1 LNPSNG
7 HRGSFAR
14 LWPLF
19 VTLWLVFIIPG
30 PVATLLTPPLTP
42 LRMLM
47 ALAWTAAFGGVY
59 LWLMLYKP
67 FRDAELTVTERWIQ
81 IGLLIVLALL
91 VLVVDV
97 AYPTGFFWLFIYV
110 VMPAGVVLPTRPA
123 IWTII
128 AITLVAAGV
137 EAARGEW
144 SQVVA
149 VPGIAMWGVCTIILR
164 RLVATV
170 DELRAAREEL
180 ARFAVAAERMRFA
193 RDLHDLLGHSLS
205 LITLKSELAGRLL
218 PQQTERARA
227 EIADIERTARQALR
241 EVRETVAGYRRPTL
255 AAELAG
261 ARELLTAAGI
271 EAQIDCPSGPFPA
284 EIDEALA
291 WTVREGTTNVI
302 RHSHARHCEIRI
314 TNDDG
319 AIRAEVID
327 DGRGAPASEPSSAP
341 GAGLPG
347 LVERVAEAGG
357 RLEARSVP
365 EGGFRLQVLLPPG
378 GECRMAT
385 TPGGSSVPGVE
396 RQ

>member
-1 LNPSNG
+1 
-7 HRGSFAR
+7 
-14 LWPLF
+14 
-19 VTLWLVFIIPG
+19 LWLVFIVPG
-30 PVATLLTPPLTP
+30 PVATLLTPPLSP
-42 LRMLM
+42 LQMLM
-47 ALAWTAAFGGVY
+47 ALAWTAAFGAVY

-67 FRDAELTVTERWIQ
+67 FRDAELTVTERRIQ
-81 IGLLIVLALL
+81 IGLLLALTLL
-91 VLVVDV
+91 VVVVDV
-97 AYPTGFFWLFIYV
+97 AYPTGLFWLFIYV

-123 IWTII
+123 VWTII
-128 AITLVAAGV
+128 AITLLAAGV
-137 EAARGEW
+137 EAIRGEW

-180 ARFAVAAERMRFA
+180 ASFAVAAERLRFA
-193 RDLHDLLGHSLS
+193 RDLHDLLGHTLS

-218 PQQTERARA
+218 PQQPERARA
-227 EIADIERTARQALR
+227 EIADIERTARKALR

-271 EAQIDCPSGPFPA
+271 ETQIDGASGPFPP

-302 RHSHARHCEIRI
+302 RHSQARHCEIRI
-314 TNDDG
+314 TNEEG

-327 DGRGAPASEPSSAP
+327 DGRGAPAFAPTSAP
-341 GAGLPG
+341 GTGLPG
-347 LVERVAEAGG
+347 LAERVAEAGG
-357 RLEARSVP
+357 RLEAGSVP
-365 EGGFRLQVLLPPG
+365 GGGFRLQVLLPR
-378 GECRMAT
+378 GEEFRMAT
-385 TPGGSSVPGVE
+385 APGSTSVRGVE